1 MLTKIFAMDLRRV
14 VKRLEQFGEN
24 TNFDAAQDTKLST
37 FDKVPVPTAFEDAK
51 HNESVADD
59 WEDTPIGMAVS
70 SLRENL
76 SRLSVG
82 GTTSIVMGGTP
93 LVK

>member
-24 TNFDAAQDTKLST
+24 TNFVEQDTKLST

-51 HNESVADD
+51 HNDED

>member
-1 MLTKIFAMDLRRV
+1 M
-14 VKRLEQFGEN
+14 KRIQQSGFDKEN
-24 TNFDAAQDTKLST
+24 ASSSNFVDNDDTKLST
-37 FDKVPVPTAFEDAK
+37 FDKVPVPTAFENAK
-51 HNESVADD
+51 HSDGEDVD

-82 GTTSIVMGGTP
+82 GTTTVVMGGTP

>member
-51 HNESVADD
+51 HNDDD